1 MDIQMVMFLVLIGII
16 IGLIIVVIFLAK
28 SNSKKTQENK
38 KIQNDALMQLEAVRA
53 ACKQQID
60 TMTAEQASEISLIK
74 RNCED
79 QIRKAQETIENR
91 RDILAKMSEKDLL
104 INVMTVLD
112 GYGKH
117 FERIEKSIPAQT
129 DKINQ
134 SLENNN
140 SITSIQSDIA
150 TIKLNASNIPS
161 IAPKLDAISS
171 TVDSVESTVDCIHES
186 ISDIYSY
193 NSLASNIDNL
203 ADTIDS
209 IESTVNSIHES
220 ISDTYS
226 YDSLVSN
233 INSIKSTIASIQPD
247 NQ

>member
-1 MDIQMVMFLVLIGII
+1 MFLVLIGII

-112 GYGKH
+112 GYGKR

-140 SITSIQSDIA
+140 SIVQNKLTSIQSDIA

-220 ISDTYS
+220 IGDTYS